1 MKKSVFML
9 FCFISLLTI
18 SSCKD
23 SGELLVYYKIGFV
36 ESPISKTNEDFAK
49 EAEQHHTDTVI
60 RIPKER
66 FDKFCD
72 MLSGLHG
79 VYTSENWH
87 DYRINIKYKD
97 TDIAI
102 QLPAPNSLNDKIV
115 AYIGDKK
122 KVYISDAILYEILCS
137 ARYFN
142 FFDKERPQLH
152 PITEEI
158 QNAHRLHVLFQE
170 SRQHSC

>member
-1 MKKSVFML
+1 M
-9 FCFISLLTI
+9 
-18 SSCKD
+18 
-23 SGELLVYYKIGFV
+23 
-36 ESPISKTNEDFAK
+36 ESPISITNEDFAK

-60 RIPKER
+60 RFPKER

-79 VYTSENWH
+79 VYNSENWH

-102 QLPAPNSLNDKIV
+102 QLPAPDSLNDKIV

-122 KVYISDAILYEILCS
+122 KVYISDAIIYLHSNATLYLDLTLAGMLS
-137 ARYFN
+137 
-142 FFDKERPQLH
+142 
-152 PITEEI
+152 
-158 QNAHRLHVLFQE
+158 
-170 SRQHSC
+170 